1 MDELLRRDGVTLRRW
16 RPADTDALLAI
27 VCQSL
32 DHLKPWMPWV
42 ADGYTWEKASQ
53 YIKRSQADW
62 EAGEA
67 YNFAILA
74 PDDRIVGSC
83 GLMARIG
90 AGGLE
95 IGYWVHQAYTGR
107 GIATRATAA
116 LVEAA
121 FGLPEITRVEIH
133 HDVANKPSGAVPSRL
148 GFIEIE
154 RRPDKPIAPGE
165 VGELAIWRLTRP

>member
-16 RPADTDALLAI
+16 RPADTDAMFGI

-32 DHLKPWMPWV
+32 EHLRPWMPWA
-42 ADGYTWEKASQ
+42 ADGYTREKASQ
-53 YIKRSQADW
+53 YIERSQAEW

-74 PDDRIVGSC
+74 PDDRMVGSC

-107 GIATRATAA
+107 GIATAAAGA

-121 FGLPEITRVEIH
+121 FGLPEITHVEIH
-133 HDVANKPSGAVPSRL
+133 HDLANEASGAIPRRL
-148 GFIEIE
+148 GFTEVE
-154 RRPDKPIAPGE
+154 RRPDKPVATGE
-165 VGELAIWRLTRP
+165 VGERVIWRLTRP